1 VATLRA
7 TATPMRP
14 IPAIARVLIVSVDG
28 LRGDVMLRAKA
39 PAIRALLAR
48 GCFTT
53 YARTTDVA
61 VTLPSHVS
69 MLTGVSPEKHGIVWN
84 NDRPIDHARYPAWPT
99 LFELARQAGYTT
111 AMVAGK
117 SKFRALER
125 PRTLS
130 RSFVPDGT
138 VVEDEMVADTAV
150 SWIGRYRPQVL
161 FVHLPGV
168 DSAGHQFGWGSPE
181 QVAAV
186 ELADTCIGRVID
198 ALLGQDELDSTL
210 VIVTS
215 DHGGAGRSHG
225 ADDPRSRYIPWIAAG
240 PGVCGGVDLTTHA
253 DLSIDTEDTFA
264 TAAYVLGIEPPRPV
278 EGHVVAQIFC
288 ASGDTSPK
296 SQAKHRQ

>member
-1 VATLRA
+1 
-7 TATPMRP
+7 
-14 IPAIARVLIVSVDG
+14 
-28 LRGDVMLRAKA
+28 MLRAKA
-39 PAIRALLAR
+39 PVIRALLAR
-48 GCFTT
+48 GSFTA

-69 MLTGVSPEKHGIVWN
+69 MLTGVPPEKHGIVWN
-84 NDRPIDHARYPAWPT
+84 NDRPVDHALYPAWPT

-117 SKFRALER
+117 SKFHALER

-130 RSFVPDGT
+130 WSFVPDRT
-138 VVEDEMVADTAV
+138 VVEDETVADTAAL
-150 SWIGRYRPQVL
+150 WIGRYRPQVL

-186 ELADTCIGRVID
+186 EAADACIGRVID
-198 ALLGQDELDSTL
+198 ALRDQGELDSTL

-240 PGVCGGVDLTTHA
+240 PGVCGGIDLTIHA

-264 TAAYVLGIEPPRPV
+264 TAAYVLGIAPPRPV
-278 EGHVVAQIFC
+278 DGHAVAEIFC
-288 ASGDTSPK
+288 PPRDTGLK
-296 SQAKHRQ
+296 SQAEH